1 MPDDATNAEITNNST
16 IWLKQTS
23 VLENLT
29 ITAKNMRY
37 PVHSEDGGNNKD
49 QTHNIINCRIEHLGN
64 DGAYEYRQDYVNAHK
79 DQQIPDD
86 LRPSMVWKSLHAWG
100 YGSASGL
107 TETFKNTQFVSPGDG
122 FYVHNRQDFSNPNIN
137 ILNNCDI
144 MTTKGQYAVKAQ
156 SMGSGQADKI
166 YLNDCTLNGIYIF
179 QDDGP
184 WISQREERQVANHA
198 EYEIIMNGTTP
209 IGYKDGHRGRAL
221 AIFSNSTESNSGV
234 SASGTAATDL
244 LGAYTAKSGGGG
256 LKGYLYGYW
265 DISGIKV
272 GINSDITVNN
282 TIGRRLGDCTTERKT
297 LNLVFDNDSN
307 KRIEIVFDGNYTE
320 MTNEDIIKFINYKI
334 SCYGSAEV
342 YNVTLNEYYPKSLD
356 NELNL
361 VNSES
366 CAIPRFSAVCKDEN
380 GGVRL
385 MTAEDDK
392 SDFLGMSLE
401 NILPGASG
409 RILTKGNVSSLQ
421 LYGSN
426 GGMKKD
432 QYLMISASNPGKL
445 ETSDDKIKGVM
456 IVIADDWAS
465 FESMK

>member
-1 MPDDATNAEITNNST
+1 MPDYATNAEITNNST

-64 DGAYEYRQDYVNAHK
+64 DGATAYRQNYVDTHK
-79 DQQIPDD
+79 GETIPDD
-86 LRPSMVWKSLHAWG
+86 LKPSMVWRSLHAWG

-122 FYVHNRQDFSNPNIN
+122 FYVHNRQDFSKPNIN

-144 MTTKGQYAVKAQ
+144 RTTKGQYAVKAQ

-282 TIGRRLGDCTTERKT
+282 TIGRRLGDCTTESKT

-307 KRIEIVFDGNYTE
+307 KRIEIVFDENYTE
-320 MTNEDIIKFINYKI
+320 MTNEEIIKFINHEI

>member
-37 PVHSEDGGNNKD
+37 PVHSEDGGSNRD

-64 DGAYEYRQDYVNAHK
+64 DGATAYRQKYVDEHK
-79 DQQIPDD
+79 GATIPED
-86 LRPSMVWKSLHAWG
+86 LKPSKVWKSLHAWG

-184 WISQREERQVANHA
+184 WISQKEERQVANHA

-234 SASGTAATDL
+234 SASGTAATAV
-244 LGAYTAKSGGGG
+244 LGDYTSKPGGGG

-272 GINSDITVNN
+272 GDKSDITVNN
-282 TIGRRLGDCTTERKT
+282 TIGRRLGDCTTESKT

-307 KRIEIVFDGNYTE
+307 KSIEIVF
-320 MTNEDIIKFINYKI
+320 NEDYTNKTNTEIIKFINDKI
-334 SCYGSAEV
+334 SCCGSAEV

-361 VNSES
+361 VNSKS
-366 CAIPRFSAVCKDEN
+366 CAIPRFSAVCKDDN

-409 RILTKGNVSSLQ
+409 RILTKGYVSSVQ
-421 LYGSN
+421 LYGST
-426 GGMKKD
+426 GGMTKG
-432 QYLMISASNPGKL
+432 QYLKISASNPGKL
-445 ETSDDKIKGVM
+445 ETTDVQSNAIM
-456 IVIADDWAS
+456 TVIADDWAS
-465 FESMK
+465 FGSMK